1 MNPADIVYGLFTSLP
16 FLFPQKDP
24 TEQSE
29 PQYDEFGF
37 RVDAEGKLVS
47 QHCCSARSESVVE

>member
-1 MNPADIVYGLFTSLP
+1 MNFADSVYSHFTSLP
-16 FLFPQKDP
+16 FLYPQKDP

-47 QHCCSARSESVVE
+47 PHVCSSRSESVVE